1 MIASAAPYGIGRLAP
16 IRDSSVMALQRAL
29 RALGLLVRDSAIVV
43 AVDGVVG
50 PRAVAAVNRAF
61 TAHIAAGAAP
71 AQWRTGRLSPVE
83 VRAQAA
89 RLADLL
95 RREFLRRGGRSRVP
109 VATLLPPQARV
120 ARPARPARPGRAQA
134 PVQAQQFTPQAQQF
148 TPQAQQFEP
157 QAPEEP
163 AQEAAFEPVPE
174 EAPNVEY
181 MPPEQAPEEQSTPV
195 DEVPMNDYR
204 LALAQTPPFDPDAP
218 LPMTTPAAPP
228 PPPSTKAPMSVR
240 KKVAIGVTVGA
251 VLLAGVYGL
260 WRATK

>member
-1 MIASAAPYGIGRLAP
+1 VIASAAPYGIGRLAP

-120 ARPARPARPGRAQA
+120 ARPARPGRAQA
-134 PVQAQQFTPQAQQF
+134 PAQQFTPPVQAQQF

-163 AQEAAFEPVPE
+163 QAQEAAFEPVPE

-218 LPMTTPAAPP
+218 LPMTTPAPSP